1 MTEITTD
8 ADAIAKLARQ
18 SVTLSPYPLQ
28 EDSALVV
35 TRAGYDEHVRIADL
49 EAYLD
54 APRRPRGRVTLHD
67 HNDFANYT
75 NRLTDLDTTTVWA
88 DVDNLMI
95 TAVINDH
102 ADDSDAGWRDH
113 IVSLQLRSDPDW
125 NRWTNS
131 DDYLMPQG
139 TFAEHIEATTHTI
152 VSPDAATLLEIATTF
167 QAKRH
172 VDFQS
177 GVRLSSGD
185 VQLSYSESTTTSAG
199 HKGNIEVPAEFTLAL
214 APFVGTKPREVTA
227 RLRYR
232 IECGHLSIGY
242 CLVRPDLIRRAAF
255 EAILAEV
262 SEKLDT
268 EAIYNG
274 TAPSPVAPAQN
285 ALR

>member
-1 MTEITTD
+1 MTEITND

-54 APRRPRGRVTLHD
+54 APRRPRGRVTLHN
-67 HNDFANYT
+67 HKDFAAYT
-75 NRLTDLDTTTVWA
+75 NRLTDLNATTVWA
-88 DVDNLMI
+88 DVDGLAI

-102 ADDSDAGWRDH
+102 ADDTDAGWRDH
-113 IVSLQLRSDPDW
+113 VVALQLRSDVDW
-125 NRWTNS
+125 NRWANG
-131 DDYLMPQG
+131 DNYLMSQG
-139 TFAEHIEATTHTI
+139 EFAEHIEASTHTV

-177 GVRLSSGD
+177 GVRLTSGD
-185 VQLSYSESTTTSAG
+185 VQLSYAESTTTSAG
-199 HKGNIEVPAEFTLAL
+199 HKGNIEIPAEFTLAL
-214 APFVGTKPREVTA
+214 SPFVGCGQREVRA

-242 CLVRPDLIRRAAF
+242 NLVRPDLVRKAAF

-262 SEKLDT
+262 REDLDT
-268 EAIYNG
+268 AAIYNG
-274 TAPSPVAPAQN
+274 TAPSPVPVSPNAQ
-285 ALR
+285 R